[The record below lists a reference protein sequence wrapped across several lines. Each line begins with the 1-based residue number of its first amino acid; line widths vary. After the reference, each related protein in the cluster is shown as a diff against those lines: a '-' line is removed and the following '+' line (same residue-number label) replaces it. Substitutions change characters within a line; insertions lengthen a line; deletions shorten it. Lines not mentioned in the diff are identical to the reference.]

1 MEFEHLW
8 SSSKYFRSTVSTVP
22 SNSSSIFLPSR
33 VIILFLPEVWNLL
46 RLILLYV
53 YILFH
58 FYGYI
63 LYFTF
68 LFHKILK
75 YFWIFVSH
83 NGGEN
88 DEWNVWTGRDFF
100 NTEFWEIIFFL
111 LTVCFLFLLLYSK
124 PVSFNL
130 SKLWISWLGYGKIY
144 ISS

>member
-8 SSSKYFRSTVSTVP
+8 SSSKYFRSTVP
-22 SNSSSIFLPSR
+22 PNSSSIFLPSR

-83 NGGEN
+83 NRGEN

-100 NTEFWEIIFFL
+100 NTKGLFWNLRAIFFL
-111 LTVCFLFLLLYSK
+111 RNNFFPPHCVLFIPLALFQT
-124 PVSFNL
+124 SFF
-130 SKLWISWLGYGKIY
+130 
-144 ISS
+144 

>member
-22 SNSSSIFLPSR
+22 PNSSSIFLPSR

-100 NTEFWEIIFFL
+100 NTVGLFWNLRAIFFL
-111 LTVCFLFLLLYSK
+111 RNNFFPPHCVLFIPLALFQT
-124 PVSFNL
+124 SFF
-130 SKLWISWLGYGKIY
+130 
-144 ISS
+144 